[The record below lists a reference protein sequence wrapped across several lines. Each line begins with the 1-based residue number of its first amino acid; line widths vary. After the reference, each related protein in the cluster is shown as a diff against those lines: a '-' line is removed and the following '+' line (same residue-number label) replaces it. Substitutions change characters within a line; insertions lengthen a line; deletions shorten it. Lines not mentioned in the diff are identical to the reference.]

1 MLRGDVR
8 RVDFGPGLMGEAAR
22 NRPAIVVSNNGAN
35 SSAARRGQGVITVV
49 PLTTNVNVV
58 HRFQVLLPVE
68 ACGLPETSK
77 AQVEQIRTLAITR
90 VGPRIGTVPPA
101 LMREIDEALRIHLGL
116 G

>member
-8 RVDFGPGLMGEAAR
+8 RVTFGPGLSGEATR

-35 SSAARRGQGVITVV
+35 GSAARRSKGVITVV
-49 PLTTNVNVV
+49 PLTTNTDVV
-58 HRFQVLLPVE
+58 HRFQVLLPAE

-77 AQVEQIRTLAITR
+77 AQVEQIRALAFAR
-90 VGPRIGTVPPA
+90 VGSRIGTVSPA
-101 LMREIDEALRIHLGL
+101 LMREVDDALRLHLGL